1 MSYDAD
7 KLARIADDLVSSSL
21 WDMFKEDPS
30 TRSLD

>member
-1 MSYDAD
+1 MIYDAD
-7 KLARIADDLVSSSL
+7 KLARIADDLASSSL